1 MILISFKRAF
11 EVRLQQALRTN
22 STWDSV
28 ELKDSMAPNQT
39 IAISNSEQSPGKV
52 SCYTPMPLFQ
62 IAWQPCDD
70 DEEDLTLTRRSL
82 SLAEDGGGGGE
93 SGEGGWCGQ
102 HDGGVPL
109 CQELLLCWQLSVQQG
124 DMSNHSPLT
133 VDILLGWSA
142 RACFQ
147 RSVFHLKWHG
157 QFFLRLPY
165 PLYTSQTF
173 DWTYTSNWFFSHAFT
188 PHRNLHHENIR
199 DWKWLPIF
207 MQSLIFL
214 LPGSHST
221 ADSKS

>member
-1 MILISFKRAF
+1 
-11 EVRLQQALRTN
+11 
-22 STWDSV
+22 
-28 ELKDSMAPNQT
+28 
-39 IAISNSEQSPGKV
+39 
-52 SCYTPMPLFQ
+52 MPLFQ

-70 DEEDLTLTRRSL
+70 DEDDLTLTRRSL

-124 DMSNHSPLT
+124 DMSNHSLLT

-157 QFFLRLPY
+157 QIFLRLPY

-173 DWTYTSNWFFSHAFT
+173 DWTYRSNWFFPHAFT
-188 PHRNLHHENIR
+188 PYRNLHHENIR